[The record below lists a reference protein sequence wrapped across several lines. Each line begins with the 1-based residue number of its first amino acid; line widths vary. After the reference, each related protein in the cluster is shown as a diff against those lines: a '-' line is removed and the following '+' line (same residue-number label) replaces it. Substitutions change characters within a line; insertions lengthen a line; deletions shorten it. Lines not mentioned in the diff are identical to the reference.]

1 MPFNLDAR
9 VEYRGAFCLIFPL
22 TDKANTWL
30 QVHIKKPLRY
40 GRRGVF
46 IKTVEVQDVVFAMM
60 ADGLDLPMLIPDE
73 GEEENGEK
81 KSDESK

>member
-1 MPFNLDAR
+1 MPFDLDAR

-73 GEEENGEK
+73 GEENGEEK
-81 KSDESK
+81 PDESQ

>member
-1 MPFNLDAR
+1 
-9 VEYRGAFCLIFPL
+9 
-22 TDKANTWL
+22 
-30 QVHIKKPLRY
+30 
-40 GRRGVF
+40 
-46 IKTVEVQDVVFAMM
+46 MM